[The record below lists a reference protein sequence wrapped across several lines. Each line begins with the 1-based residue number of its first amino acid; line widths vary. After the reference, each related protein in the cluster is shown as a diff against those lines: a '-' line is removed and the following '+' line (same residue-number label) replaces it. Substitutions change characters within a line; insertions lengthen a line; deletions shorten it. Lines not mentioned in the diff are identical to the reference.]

1 MDESLDLL
9 GRLQKGKGGLR
20 PAEKRLLDCF
30 KRGVI
35 ATITDELPVSSTAEN
50 VVRATFLRALIL
62 TYSKGAFLGE
72 SLYLQGAVIEGTL
85 FLVGI
90 SVSTP
95 VTFQNCLFDQDINVR
110 GASFDRMLK
119 FDGCSLNSFL
129 GERIV
134 VNDSLVFS
142 SSTTNGL
149 VELDSARIAAGLF
162 CLGAQFDGGGKTC
175 LDASFAEIRTGVYL
189 KGGFSAKGLVRFRSA
204 VVGGQFN
211 CVNASFTVD
220 KEQSLDLDFACINGP
235 VFLRDGFT
243 STGIVNLLGARI
255 SGQLSC
261 RHSKFFAIGNAH
273 AMTIE
278 RAFISGNAL
287 FSQGC
292 EIQGRLQLAG
302 LEVEGNVEFDGAAI
316 QELRANEMRVKG
328 RLDLRDLKSAPK
340 QISFLGTRVSTIN
353 DDLAS
358 WGERPILNGFVYDS
372 VDVHK
377 PMPVSDRITW
387 LKKQKACLEKDETS
401 PMSSKEHFRPQPWRQ
416 LQQVLESSGHTEEA
430 KEVGIEFEQCLR
442 ASGRIGQSPSNWSPS
457 FRKLYAAS
465 ARFLHF
471 LYGYLTGFGY
481 RPMLLLPWFAL
492 VWGFCTLVYWSA
504 ASFGVFAPSNPLIFQ
519 NEAYDTCRP
528 DREQVW
534 LDKSRYRT
542 QAELPEKFKGAGN
555 WYLCEKLREEYTGFS
570 PIAFSLDLLLPLVD
584 LHQENDWAPLIETP
598 KANPVFEF
606 FSFFI
611 SGKRWVRFVMWCEIL
626 AGWGF
631 SLLFVAVVS
640 GLARRKE

>member
-9 GRLQKGKGGLR
+9 GRLQNSKGGLR

-35 ATITDELPVSSTAEN
+35 ATITDELPASSTAEN
-50 VVRATFLRALIL
+50 VVRAIFLRALIL

-72 SLYLQGAVIEGTL
+72 SLCLEGAFIEGPL
-85 FLVGI
+85 FLAGI
-90 SVSTP
+90 GVTTP
-95 VTFQNCLFDQDINVR
+95 VTFKNCLFEHDLNVR

-119 FDGCSLNSFL
+119 FDHCSLKAFL
-129 GERIV
+129 GERVV

-142 SSTTNGL
+142 STTSNGL
-149 VELDSARIAAGLF
+149 VELGSARISARLVCSGS
-162 CLGAQFDGGGKTC
+162 QFDGMGKGC

-189 KGGFSAKGLVRFRSA
+189 NRGFSAKGFVRFRSA

-220 KEQSLDLDFACINGP
+220 KEKSLDLDSACINGP

-255 SGQLSC
+255 WGQVSC
-261 RHSKFFAIGNAH
+261 RRSKFFAIGDAH
-273 AMTIE
+273 AMTAE
-278 RAFISGNAL
+278 RAFIKGNAL
-287 FSQGC
+287 FSQDC
-292 EIQGRLQLAG
+292 EIRGRLQLAG
-302 LEVEGNVEFDGAAI
+302 LEVEGNVEFEGASI
-316 QELRANEMRVKG
+316 QDLRANEMRVKG

-340 QISFLGTRVSTIN
+340 QISFLGTRVTTIN

-358 WGERPILNGFVYDS
+358 WGERPILNGFIYDS

-377 PMPVSDRITW
+377 PMPISERMTW
-387 LKKQKACLEKDETS
+387 LKRQKACLLKDEAS
-401 PMSSKEHFRPQPWRQ
+401 AMSFKEHFRPQPWRQ
-416 LQQVLESSGHTEEA
+416 LQQVLESTGHTEEA
-430 KEVGIEFEQCLR
+430 KEVGIEYEQCLR
-442 ASGRIGQSPSNWSPS
+442 ASGRIGQSPINWSPS
-457 FRKLYAAS
+457 FRKLYAAL
-465 ARFLHF
+465 AKFLHF

-481 RPMLLLPWFAL
+481 RPMLLLPWFGL
-492 VWGFCTLVYWSA
+492 VWVFCTLVYWSA

-519 NEAYDTCRP
+519 NEAYETCRP

-534 LDKSRYRT
+534 LDKARYRT
-542 QAELPEKFKGAGN
+542 QAELPDTFKGAGN

-570 PIAFSLDLLLPLVD
+570 PVAFSLDLLLPLVN
-584 LHQENDWAPLIETP
+584 LHQEDDWAPLIETP
-598 KANPVFEF
+598 KANPGLEF
-606 FSFFI
+606 FSFFT